1 MKKNIIKT
9 SNLKF
14 DAKKTKK
21 IIFNKFITE
30 KNFFLFFS
38 LLNQKERERKNY
50 KFSMHIKNNERKDIK
65 YSPLLVRS
73 IKMKKGFFFE
83 IVNKKLK
90 KKKNEEI
97 EMMSSRYNFY
107 FILCYQYEI

>member
-38 LLNQKERERKNY
+38 LLNQKERE
-50 KFSMHIKNNERKDIK
+50 
-65 YSPLLVRS
+65 
-73 IKMKKGFFFE
+73 
-83 IVNKKLK
+83 KKL
-90 KKKNEEI
+90 
-97 EMMSSRYNFY
+97 
-107 FILCYQYEI
+107 